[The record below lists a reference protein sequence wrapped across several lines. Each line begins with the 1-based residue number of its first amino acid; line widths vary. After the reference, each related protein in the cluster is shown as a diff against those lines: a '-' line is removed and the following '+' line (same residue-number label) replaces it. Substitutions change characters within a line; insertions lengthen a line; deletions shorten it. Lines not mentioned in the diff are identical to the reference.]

1 MATVEE
7 HVVAAMPEPA
17 QTARTAGLKHIEP
30 NGDGI
35 SRRRRGKGFSYH
47 AADGSLIEDEAVRER
62 IAALAI
68 PPAWTDVWISPH
80 PKGHLQA
87 TGRDAAGRRQY
98 LYHEDFRAAR
108 EAEKFARLVP
118 FGERLPGLRRR
129 VGRDLALPDMPRD
142 KVIAAGVRILDLA
155 AIRVGNP
162 QYERTNGS
170 YGLMTLR
177 RRHVDIGRRRVVLR
191 FTGKGG
197 REIEVELADD
207 DLLDVLRECDGL
219 PGYRLFQYV
228 DEGGTKRTLEVT
240 ELNAYLAD
248 ALGGPFTA
256 KEFRTWAGTT
266 TAISALA
273 EREPGADEAERRTTI
288 VEVAELVGER
298 LHNTPAVSRQSYIHP
313 CVEELYLG
321 GTFHEVLDRARRRE
335 KEFATPGRRREER
348 RTLALLTEV

>member
-1 MATVEE
+1 
-7 HVVAAMPEPA
+7 MPEPA
-17 QTARTAGLKHIEP
+17 QTAKAAGLKYVEP
-30 NGDGI
+30 DQPGI
-35 SRRRRGKGFSYH
+35 TRRRRGKGFSYH
-47 AADGSLIEDEAVRER
+47 GPGGELLQDEGERER
-62 IAALAI
+62 LANLAI
-68 PPAWTDVWISPH
+68 PPAWTDVWISPD

-98 LYHEDFRAAR
+98 LYHEKFRAAR

-118 FGERLPGLRRR
+118 FGQRLPGLRRR
-129 VGRDLALPDMPRD
+129 VGRHLALEGMPRD

-162 QYERTNGS
+162 EYERSNGS
-170 YGLMTLR
+170 YGLTTLR
-177 RRHVDIGRRRVVLR
+177 RRHVDIGRKRAVLR

-197 REIEVELADD
+197 REIEVELSDG
-207 DLLDVLRECDGL
+207 DLLDVLRECDDL

-228 DEGGTKRTLEVT
+228 DPQGAKRALDVA

-248 ALGGPFTA
+248 ALEGPFTA

-273 EREPGADEAERRTTI
+273 DREPGDDEAARRSTI

-298 LHNTPAVSRQSYIHP
+298 LHNTPTVSRQSYIHP
-313 CVEELYLG
+313 LIESSYLDGSFRDRLEEA
-321 GTFHEVLDRARRRE
+321 TRRSSDFR
-335 KEFATPGRRREER
+335 TPGRRSGER
-348 RTLALLTEV
+348 LTLAFLDD